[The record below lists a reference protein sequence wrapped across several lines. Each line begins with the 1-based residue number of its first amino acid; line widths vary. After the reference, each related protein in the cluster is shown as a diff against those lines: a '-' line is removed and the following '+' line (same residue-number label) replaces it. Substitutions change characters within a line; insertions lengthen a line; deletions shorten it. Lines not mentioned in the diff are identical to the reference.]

1 MPIHKENNRQCL
13 VSYPPLSLLPVCS
26 KILERLIINE
36 MFPFF
41 IKNGLISPN
50 PSCLKPGDF
59 NFNQILSTTRKICKS
74 FNDGFNAR
82 SVFLDISKT
91 FNKVWH
97 EGIIFKLR
105 QNDISN
111 ELLKRE

>member
-1 MPIHKENNRQCL
+1 MPIHKENNKQCL

-26 KILERLIINE
+26 KILECLIINE

-91 FNKVWH
+91 FNKK
-97 EGIIFKLR
+97 GLF
-105 QNDISN
+105 SN
-111 ELLKRE
+111 